1 MGRKTRHNRIVSPEL
16 MEQVNPQNLQL
27 MKDFLLYMKSVQ
39 RSPTTIEAYENDL
52 KIFMVWCLQHA
63 NNKFFIDLK
72 IRDFVNFQAYLQ
84 EDNENSPARIRRI
97 KATVSSFSNTIEL
110 LYSEEYPTFRNLIK
124 KVESP
129 VNTPVRE
136 KTVLSDEQIDTLLHY
151 FANKGE
157 HEKACCFALAAY
169 SGRRKS
175 ELFRYKVSDFAE
187 DHIVF
192 GTLYK
197 SDPIQTKGRGK
208 NGKMLTCYTL
218 AAPFKPYFD
227 AWMKQ
232 REELGIQS
240 KWLFPDPEDASKARG
255 ADSIN
260 SWARQASRILG
271 TDVYPHSFRHRACT
285 RLAEAGL
292 PDDVIKNLFGWQSI
306 DLVSV
311 YKDIDPI
318 TDLAKYFQDGEI
330 VAPKSV
336 GISDL

>member
-1 MGRKTRHNRIVSPEL
+1 MGRKTRQNRIVSQEL
-16 MEQVNPQNLQL
+16 IDQVNPQNMQL
-27 MKDFLLYMKSVQ
+27 MKEFLRYMKSVQ
-39 RSPTTIEAYENDL
+39 RSPNTVEAYENDL
-52 KIFMVWCLQHA
+52 KIFMVWCLQNA
-63 NNKFFIDLK
+63 GNKFFIDLK

-97 KATVSSFSNTIEL
+97 KATVSSFSNVIEL
-110 LYSEEYPTFRNLIK
+110 LYSDEYPTFRNLIK

-136 KTVLSDEQIDTLLHY
+136 KTVMTDEQIDALLRH
-151 FANKGE
+151 FSDRGE

-175 ELFRYKVSDFAE
+175 ELFRYKVSDFAD

-192 GTLYK
+192 GTLYR

-227 AWMKQ
+227 AWMQQ
-232 REELGIQS
+232 RAERGIESQ
-240 KWLFPDPEDASKARG
+240 WLFPDPTDPSRARG
-255 ADSIN
+255 ADSMN
-260 SWARQASRILG
+260 SWVRQASNILG
-271 TDVYPHSFRHRACT
+271 IDVYAHSFRHRACT

-292 PDDVIKNLFGWQSI
+292 PDDVIKSLFGWQSI

-330 VAPKSV
+330 VAQKSV
-336 GISDL
+336 SVSDL